1 MQNLLGFSLLSH
13 NIKFMTYK
21 TIIVHF
27 VLYGCETWSP
37 TLRKES
43 RLTVFENWVQRKI
56 FGTKRDEITGE

>member
-1 MQNLLGFSLLSH
+1 
-13 NIKFMTYK
+13 MTYK